1 MIFNEA
7 CLNYANSQ
15 STRIKSSDQS
25 FYDCYRVFLTP
36 LGHPHNWLHLEVL
49 LKNAVGNGY

>member
-25 FYDCYRVFLTP
+25 FYDCYHVFLTP
-36 LGHPHNWLHLEVL
+36 LCLSHNWMHLEVF
-49 LKNAVGNGY
+49 LKNNIGNGY

>member
-15 STRIKSSDQS
+15 STRIKSSDH
-25 FYDCYRVFLTP
+25 VFLTP
-36 LGHPHNWLHLEVL
+36 LCLSHNWMHLEVF
-49 LKNAVGNGY
+49 LKNNIGNGY